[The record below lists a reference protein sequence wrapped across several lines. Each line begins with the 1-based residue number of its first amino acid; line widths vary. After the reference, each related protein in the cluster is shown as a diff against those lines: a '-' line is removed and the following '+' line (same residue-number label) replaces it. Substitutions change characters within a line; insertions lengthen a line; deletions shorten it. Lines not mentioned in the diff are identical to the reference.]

1 MNILNTWWLWTIVY
15 LISAV
20 VFAYNFKIAN
30 KNMKD
35 PGALTI
41 LLEVITGIFSLL
53 MIPLFDIKFKINT
66 SILLTLLIV
75 VCIYAIT
82 DRLNTEARYGLETST
97 FSMVKRLST
106 VFMIIFGFLF
116 LKEPI
121 ILNKILGAAIIIIG
135 NIILT
140 YNKGKFEVNKYLLM
154 AIISQ
159 FLFAIAMVINVDLS
173 DHFNL
178 AFYTWITVTIPAL
191 LITIVGRHKPKDI
204 IKEFNRYN
212 KPRFLIAAFSW
223 ALMLNS
229 SIRAYQLGSI
239 TIVAALLS
247 LTPILNSLV
256 ELIFNKDTNKIIQKI
271 VVSILLILGVILV
284 NL

>member
-1 MNILNTWWLWTIVY
+1 
-15 LISAV
+15 
-20 VFAYNFKIAN
+20 
-30 KNMKD
+30 
-35 PGALTI
+35 
-41 LLEVITGIFSLL
+41 
-53 MIPLFDIKFKINT
+53 
-66 SILLTLLIV
+66 
-75 VCIYAIT
+75 
-82 DRLNTEARYGLETST
+82 
-97 FSMVKRLST
+97 
-106 VFMIIFGFLF
+106 MII
-116 LKEPI
+116 
-121 ILNKILGAAIIIIG
+121 KILGSG
-135 NIILT
+135 CKNCVSLKDNT
-140 YNKGKFEVNKYLLM
+140 E
-154 AIISQ
+154 
-159 FLFAIAMVINVDLS
+159 
-173 DHFNL
+173 L
-178 AFYTWITVTIPAL
+178 ALKEAGIEAEIVKVEDYKDIVSYGVMRTPAL
-191 LITIVGRHKPKDI
+191 VIDEKVVSFGKVLKPKDI